1 MAVAEVVINA
11 QPAAPM
17 TKETEDNRM
26 KRDGQ
31 QATLEGATYDSEKQS
46 MMRQPIAV
54 WATALAC
61 VFAFMGIGLVDPI
74 LPAIAENLDAGP
86 SEVSLLFTSYFAV
99 TAVMML
105 VTGAVSSRIGGKRT
119 LLIGLALIVAFAGL
133 AGTSNSVGALVGFR
147 AGWGLGNAL
156 FVATALAVIVSVA
169 TGGRAVAVILYEAAL
184 GLGMATGPLLGALLG
199 GMNWRGPFF
208 GTAILMF
215 IALVVLI
222 IKLPATP
229 PPAEKTSLGAPLKAL
244 SHKGLF
250 GVSFSA
256 LFYNFGFFTVLAYTP
271 FILGFG
277 EYGIGA
283 VFFGWGCALAVFSVF
298 IAPIIQ
304 NRIGA
309 VNTTVI
315 TLVGLLVI
323 YLLLGIFHDTTWLVV
338 TLVIISGALLG
349 INNTMYT
356 EMAMSVSDAPQPVAS
371 AGYNFVRWIGG
382 VIAPFAATK
391 MGEHFGVGVPYYV
404 ATVVAVL
411 AVAVMLVSR
420 NHVEAHGPGVV

>member
-1 MAVAEVVINA
+1 MRSDA
-11 QPAAPM
+11 Q
-17 TKETEDNRM
+17 E
-26 KRDGQ
+26 
-31 QATLEGATYDSEKQS
+31 ATLEGATLESEKTS
-46 MMRQPIAV
+46 MMKQPIAV

-105 VTGAVSSRIGGKRT
+105 VTGAVSSRIGGKKT
-119 LLIGLALIVAFAGL
+119 LLGGLALIVVFAGL
-133 AGTSNSVGALVGFR
+133 AGTSNTVGALVGFR

-169 TGGRAVAVILYEAAL
+169 SGGRAVAIILYEAAL
-184 GLGMATGPLLGALLG
+184 GLGMATGPLLGAVLG
-199 GMNWRGPFF
+199 AVNWRGPFF
-208 GTAILMF
+208 GTALLML
-215 IALVVLI
+215 IALIVLAF
-222 IKLPATP
+222 KLPATP
-229 PPAEKTSLGAPLKAL
+229 PPEKKTSLLAPLKAL
-244 SHKGLF
+244 GHHGLF

-277 EYGIGA
+277 ELGIGA
-283 VFFGWGCALAVFSVF
+283 VFFGWGCCLAVFSVF
-298 IAPIIQ
+298 IAPMIQ

-309 VNTTVI
+309 ANTTMA

-323 YLLLGIFHDTTWLVV
+323 YVLLGVFHDTVPVVVVLVV
-338 TLVIISGALLG
+338 LSGALLG

-371 AGYNFVRWIGG
+371 AGYNFVRWMGG

-391 MGEHFGVGVPYYV
+391 LGEMVGVGVPYYV
-404 ATVVAVL
+404 AAVVAVI
-411 AVAVMLVSR
+411 AVVVMLASR
-420 NHVEAHGPGVV
+420 NYVEAEGPGAV